1 VKVVVP
7 KPESVKR
14 LIHDAIAAN
23 ILFKACSSEELTEL
37 VEVFAPSEASAG
49 STIIRQGDEGDA
61 FYVMERG
68 TVDVYEG
75 DTHKATLY
83 SGTSFGEIALLYG
96 CPRSATLRTRYFCK
110 LWSISRSAF
119 RAITSQ
125 FKQRRMEAKV
135 KFLKKVILQHGIQY
149 HFKAFHSSP
158 FLCCSQV
165 KIKDKFLSDV
175 LSESEINTLALATL
189 NESYEAG
196 HIIVREGEPGDI
208 FYMIDSGSVDVFI
221 KAKGDAPVVTLTSG
235 QFFGELAL
243 LSNDVRTASCVA
255 KTDVKCH
262 ILMRNDFNLLLGD
275 LQSLMDGGDYRRREE
290 EFVQPKKAS
299 KVSLQ

>member
-1 VKVVVP
+1 
-7 KPESVKR
+7 
-14 LIHDAIAAN
+14 
-23 ILFKACSSEELTEL
+23 
-37 VEVFAPSEASAG
+37 
-49 STIIRQGDEGDA
+49 
-61 FYVMERG
+61 M
-68 TVDVYEG
+68 
-75 DTHKATLY
+75 
-83 SGTSFGEIALLYG
+83 
-96 CPRSATLRTRYFCK
+96 
-110 LWSISRSAF
+110 
-119 RAITSQ
+119 
-125 FKQRRMEAKV
+125 
-135 KFLKKVILQHGIQY
+135 
-149 HFKAFHSSP
+149 
-158 FLCCSQV
+158 

-196 HIIVREGEPGDI
+196 HTIVREGEPGDI

-221 KAKGDAPVVTLTSG
+221 KGKGDAPVVTLTSG

-290 EFVQPKKAS
+290 EHAHPKKVT
-299 KVSLQ
+299 KVMLQ